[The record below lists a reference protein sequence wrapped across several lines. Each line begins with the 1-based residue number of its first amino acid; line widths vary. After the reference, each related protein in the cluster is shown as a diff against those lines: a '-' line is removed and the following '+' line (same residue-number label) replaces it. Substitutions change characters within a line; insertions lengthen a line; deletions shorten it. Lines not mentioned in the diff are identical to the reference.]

1 MKRTLLLITLVLSL
15 VACTKTAQDTVLS
28 ATPKKFFSRVRYF
41 NDGRK
46 PATDTVMTIEI
57 SGAQMEASFAPNCGK
72 LYTETTYYREV
83 GVCWQR

>member
-15 VACTKTAQDTVLS
+15 VACTKTAQDAVLDH
-28 ATPKKFFSRVRYF
+28 PKKFFSRVRYF

-57 SGAQMEASFAPNCGK
+57 SDPQVEAAFAPNCGK
-72 LYTETTYYREV
+72 LYTETTTYREV